1 MGGCAVLQLLHGF
14 GFVTGMI
21 TKLKENY
28 EFRRAYKKGKALV
41 CPYFVIYAVRRK
53 GGVRMGITAGK
64 KLGGAVQRNRAK
76 RVLTAA
82 FAECLPGLANGYDFV
97 LVARTRILTV
107 KSTVVAAAMKKLLA
121 TAGIYEYDKQNTD
134 KAD

>member
-1 MGGCAVLQLLHGF
+1 MCF

-28 EFRRAYKKGKALV
+28 EFKRAYKKGKSFV
-41 CPYFVIYAVRRK
+41 SPYFVIYAVRRRS
-53 GGVRMGITAGK
+53 GVRMGITAGK

-82 FAECLPGLANGYDFV
+82 FAECLPGIAPGYDFV
-97 LVARTRILTV
+97 LVARTRILAV
-107 KSTVVAAAMKKLLA
+107 KSTVVAAAMKKLLSS
-121 TAGIYEYDKQNTD
+121 AGIYEYDKQACD